1 MNCWII
7 LWFLLCGNQNGRGV
21 CDPGCG
27 CEPVEPPKPPCRPR
41 ERECDRDRNRDCDCN
56 RDRDCGR
63 DRDCDRDRD
72 RDCNR
77 NRDCDCDRAPERES
91 CPCNNDS
98 RFEPRFDA
106 RPFGNAGC
114 GCDDK

>member
-56 RDRDCGR
+56 RDR
-63 DRDCDRDRD
+63 
-72 RDCNR
+72 
-77 NRDCDCDRAPERES
+77 APERES

>member
-7 LWFLLCGNQNGRGV
+7 PLLLLCFNRNGRSG
-21 CDPGCG
+21 CADTGCG
-27 CEPVEPPKPPCRPR
+27 CEPIAPPKPPCRPR
-41 ERECDRDRNRDCDCN
+41 ERECDRDRD

-63 DRDCDRDRD
+63 DRDNDRDG
-72 RDCNR
+72 
-77 NRDCDCDRAPERES
+77 
-91 CPCNNDS
+91 CPCNNES

-106 RPFGNAGC
+106 RPFSNSGC

>member
-7 LWFLLCGNQNGRGV
+7 PLLLLCFSRSG
-21 CDPGCG
+21 CADTGCG
-27 CEPVEPPKPPCRPR
+27 CEPIAPPKPPCRPR
-41 ERECDRDRNRDCDCN
+41 ERECDRDRDRDRDCDCGRDRD

-63 DRDCDRDRD
+63 DRDRDCGRDRD
-72 RDCNR
+72 NDRDG
-77 NRDCDCDRAPERES
+77 
-91 CPCNNDS
+91 CPCNNES

-106 RPFGNAGC
+106 RPFSNSGC

>member
-7 LWFLLCGNQNGRGV
+7 PLLLLFWNQNGRGG
-21 CDPGCG
+21 CADSGCG
-27 CEPVEPPKPPCRPR
+27 CEPIEPPQPPCRPR
-41 ERECDRDRNRDCDCN
+41 ERECDRNRDCDCGRD

-63 DRDCDRDRD
+63 DRDNDRDG
-72 RDCNR
+72 
-77 NRDCDCDRAPERES
+77 

-106 RPFGNAGC
+106 RPFNNSGC

>member
-7 LWFLLCGNQNGRGV
+7 PLLLLCCNQSGRGG
-21 CDPGCG
+21 CMDSGCG

-41 ERECDRDRNRDCDCN
+41 ERDCDRDCDCDRN
-56 RDRDCGR
+56 RDCGR

-72 RDCNR
+72 DDRDGCA
-77 NRDCDCDRAPERES
+77 CKH
-91 CPCNNDS
+91 NDS

-106 RPFGNAGC
+106 RPFNNSGC

>member
-7 LWFLLCGNQNGRGV
+7 PLLLLCWNQNGRGG
-21 CDPGCG
+21 CADSSCG
-27 CEPVEPPKPPCRPR
+27 CEPIEPPKPPCRPR
-41 ERECDRDRNRDCDCN
+41 ERECDRDRDCDCGRD

-63 DRDCDRDRD
+63 DRDNDRDG
-72 RDCNR
+72 
-77 NRDCDCDRAPERES
+77 

-106 RPFGNAGC
+106 RPFNNSGC